1 MSRLREDSALSTRVL
16 HRSAFAARKSFAAP
30 FALAAMI
37 ALASQART
45 QPPPQPQPVSQP
57 PAWQTAAGEHME
69 FEVASIH
76 RSEAGTFLRPN
87 IVLNNEDTPV
97 PSGGEFVAN
106 FPLQIFIEF
115 AYKIMPTHEQ
125 EEAMLAHLPKWVATD
140 HFVIRARFAGNPT
153 KDQIRLMMQS
163 LLADRFRLAVHFE
176 NKEVPVLALVFE
188 RPGKLGPRIRPHSEG
203 PPCDKEIAVPADRA
217 SSSVPPGEFLPFCG
231 RVQAIDGPNHTV
243 IIGARAIAL
252 DHIAGYLSDF
262 ESQGRPIVDQTGLN
276 GTFDMTLNWLPE
288 RIRLLPAASA
298 PADAQGPSFLEA
310 LKEQLGLTLKPTRA
324 VVQTLLIDHVE
335 QPSPN

>member
-1 MSRLREDSALSTRVL
+1 
-16 HRSAFAARKSFAAP
+16 
-30 FALAAMI
+30 
-37 ALASQART
+37 
-45 QPPPQPQPVSQP
+45 
-57 PAWQTAAGEHME
+57 ME

-76 RSEAGTFLRPN
+76 LSEPGTFVHPN
-87 IVLNNEDTPV
+87 MVLNNEDTPV
-97 PSGGEFVAN
+97 PAGGHFIAD

-125 EEAMLAHLPKWVATD
+125 EEAMLAHLPRWLATD
-140 HFVIRARFAGNPT
+140 HFVIRAQFAGNPT

-176 NKEVPVLALVFE
+176 SKEVPVFALVLV
-188 RPGKLGPRIRPHSEG
+188 RPGKLGSRIRPHNDGS
-203 PPCDKEIAVPADRA
+203 PCDTPLTVPADRTSA
-217 SSSVPPGEFLPFCG
+217 SIPPGEFVPLCG
-231 RVQAIDGPNHTV
+231 VVQAIDGPTHTV
-243 IIGARAIAL
+243 LVGGRNISL

-262 ESQGRPIVDQTGLN
+262 EGQGRPILNQTDLI
-276 GTFDMTLNWLPE
+276 GTFDFSLNWLPE

-310 LKEQLGLTLKPTRA
+310 LNEQLGLTLKPTRA
-324 VVQTLLIDHVE
+324 IVQTLVIDHVE